1 VPAREGNR
9 RRDDLFEG
17 RTRPLHVLLVE
28 DNPGDVRLMR
38 EAFRGGNVLRKK
50 LDAVENGEEALAYL
64 RRQHPYHDA
73 PKPDLIFLDL
83 NLPKKDGREV
93 LLEIKSDE
101 ALRRIPVIVLTT
113 SEAEIDVCHVYG
125 LHANCY
131 VKKPTD
137 LDEYMNVIRACENF
151 WLTIVRLPR

>member
-1 VPAREGNR
+1 MFDGQ
-9 RRDDLFEG
+9 
-17 RTRPLHVLLVE
+17 TRPVHVLLVE

-38 EAFRGGNVLRKK
+38 EALRNGDAAKK
-50 LDAVENGEEALAYL
+50 LDAVEDGEEALAYI
-64 RRQHPYHDA
+64 RRQHPYSAA

-93 LLEIKSDE
+93 LLEIKQDE
-101 ALRRIPVIVLTT
+101 SLRRIPVVVLTT
-113 SEAEIDVCHVYG
+113 SEAERDIHRVYD

-137 LDEYMNVIRACENF
+137 LDEYMEVIRACENF
-151 WLTIVRLPR
+151 WLHIVRLPR